1 MLDAS
6 ARLVAAAWPTQPEAV
21 EWAAKKPAVKMNMP
35 ANSTGSGPSVIT
47 MPKAYSTAETTKVL
61 PWPYLLM
68 MVPTRADDHVPAR
81 YIKNTRPVSVTGK
94 PKWWMSRNVM
104 KLYMETKAPMPKKA
118 KRKSRPSS
126 RLRQ

>member
-1 MLDAS
+1 K
-6 ARLVAAAWPTQPEAV
+6 EEV
-21 EWAAKKPAVKMNMP
+21 EETAKKTAVKMIMP
-35 ANSTGSGPSVIT
+35 PNRTGSGTSVIT

-68 MVPTRADDHVPAR
+68 MVPIRADDHVPAR

-118 KRKSRPSS
+118 RSEEHTSELQSRFD
-126 RLRQ
+126 LV